1 MSNISSTDKID
12 TIEIELAPSQRDAL
26 DKLVD
31 LTGKDPGD
39 IAQLIFDHGLESW
52 DSLARLIDPE

>member
-1 MSNISSTDKID
+1 MDKDEIKI
-12 TIEIELAPSQRDAL
+12 IEIELAGPQSDAL

-39 IAQLIFDHGLESW
+39 IAQLIFDYGLESW
-52 DSLARLIDPE
+52 DSLARLVAPEEK